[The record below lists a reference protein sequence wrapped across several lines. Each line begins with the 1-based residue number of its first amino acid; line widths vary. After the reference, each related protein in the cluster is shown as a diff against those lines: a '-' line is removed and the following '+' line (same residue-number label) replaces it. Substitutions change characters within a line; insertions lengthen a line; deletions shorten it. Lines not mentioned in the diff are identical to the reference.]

1 MATDAIERCG
11 LELARLSDRG
21 RTALADAL
29 PEAASVANPVDL
41 LGDARSSRYAAAM
54 RIIAGDENVD
64 AMLILLTPQAM
75 TNAEHVA
82 RAIVDVARGAGKPV
96 MAVFMGGQAVASGR
110 LVLDVAH
117 VPVFA
122 YPERAVAAMSALYS
136 YRRYLDGLLE

>member
-1 MATDAIERCG
+1 M
-11 LELARLSDRG
+11 
-21 RTALADAL
+21 
-29 PEAASVANPVDL
+29 
-41 LGDARSSRYAAAM
+41 
-54 RIIAGDENVD
+54 
-64 AMLILLTPQAM
+64 
-75 TNAEHVA
+75 
-82 RAIVDVARGAGKPV
+82 DVARSAGKPV